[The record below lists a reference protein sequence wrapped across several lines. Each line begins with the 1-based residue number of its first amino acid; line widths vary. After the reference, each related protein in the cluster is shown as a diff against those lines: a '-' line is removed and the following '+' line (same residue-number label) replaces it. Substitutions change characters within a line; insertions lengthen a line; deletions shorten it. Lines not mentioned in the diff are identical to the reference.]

1 MRRYTLTSMVA
12 LLLLVVLGGIV
23 LHAPFIVYI
32 QSHAPA
38 WGLVAKAWKEIIM
51 IIAGPLLAIV
61 LTRHQMWRVI
71 LSDRLVQLGIGYIA
85 LHLLVVVVLAGDAV
99 QIIAGLMIDLRFV
112 AYAMLVYGLLKCAP
126 HHRQRFISVAVAGA
140 ALVVGFACMQTVL
153 PRDFLT
159 LIGYGPDT
167 IVPYMTVDRND
178 DYIRF
183 ASTLRGP
190 NPLGAYAAS
199 VLVITAAYVM
209 RKKQLVRRH
218 RGALALLGLAAFV
231 ALWVSYA
238 RSAYL
243 VLAVGSISA
252 AAVVYGWRMRR
263 SVWLG
268 LTALVIIVGGLT
280 MAFGR
285 SNVVVS
291 NVIFHENPGEGGM
304 VDSNGQHL
312 QSLEQ
317 GLGYVLIHPLGAGV
331 GTTGSASLQGARPL
345 IIENHY
351 LFIAHEVGL
360 LGLAVFV
367 WLFGLVLVRL
377 WHRRTDWLA
386 LGLFASGIGL
396 GLAALILPVWADD
409 TVAIVWWGL
418 AAVAISQKEG
428 QNGRATKQKTA

>member
-1 MRRYTLTSMVA
+1 
-12 LLLLVVLGGIV
+12 
-23 LHAPFIVYI
+23 
-32 QSHAPA
+32 
-38 WGLVAKAWKEIIM
+38 
-51 IIAGPLLAIV
+51 
-61 LTRHQMWRVI
+61 
-71 LSDRLVQLGIGYIA
+71 
-85 LHLLVVVVLAGDAV
+85 
-99 QIIAGLMIDLRFV
+99 
-112 AYAMLVYGLLKCAP
+112 
-126 HHRQRFISVAVAGA
+126 
-140 ALVVGFACMQTVL
+140 
-153 PRDFLT
+153 
-159 LIGYGPDT
+159 
-167 IVPYMTVDRND
+167 
-178 DYIRF
+178 
-183 ASTLRGP
+183 
-190 NPLGAYAAS
+190 
-199 VLVITAAYVM
+199 
-209 RKKQLVRRH
+209 
-218 RGALALLGLAAFV
+218 
-231 ALWVSYA
+231 
-238 RSAYL
+238 
-243 VLAVGSISA
+243 
-252 AAVVYGWRMRR
+252 
-263 SVWLG
+263 
-268 LTALVIIVGGLT
+268 
-280 MAFGR
+280 
-285 SNVVVS
+285 
-291 NVIFHENPGEGGM
+291 M